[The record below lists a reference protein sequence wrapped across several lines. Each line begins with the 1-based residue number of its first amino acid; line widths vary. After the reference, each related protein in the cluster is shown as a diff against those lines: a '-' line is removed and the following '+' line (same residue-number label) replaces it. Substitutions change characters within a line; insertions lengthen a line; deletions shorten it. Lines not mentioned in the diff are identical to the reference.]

1 MDRSDD
7 ISGIAVA
14 SPASLAKHGSQGDRR
29 GDGPGFTRSS
39 QSSYKLPAFRMVG
52 DFSLRAAPR
61 ISVAILAGKRTWT
74 ARHIGRG
81 LRGQGGKG
89 SELVPGGAGTVPG
102 THTAVCPAC
111 SRVIGGG
118 GASVLVDRLLDSGF
132 EHVAVLDLSRSA
144 LDKARA
150 RLGERADDVR
160 WIPRAT
166 GLFLTWLKVK
176 LNYDGQAAANLP
188 TAGGTK

>member
-1 MDRSDD
+1 MSWFQEVR
-7 ISGIAVA
+7 AL
-14 SPASLAKHGSQGDRR
+14 SL
-29 GDGPGFTRSS
+29 
-39 QSSYKLPAFRMVG
+39 
-52 DFSLRAAPR
+52 
-61 ISVAILAGKRTWT
+61 
-74 ARHIGRG
+74 
-81 LRGQGGKG
+81 
-89 SELVPGGAGTVPG
+89 ELIR
-102 THTAVCPAC
+102 AVCPAC

-160 WIPRAT
+160 WIPHAT
-166 GLFLTWLKVK
+166 GLFLTWMKVK
-176 LNYDGQAAANLP
+176 MNYDGQAAANLP